1 MLRMM
6 TPGAYEDRQSLYS
19 RLLGLRVSAIV
30 VFILIASAFW
40 VLQVLKF
47 AEYKERAENNYTRT
61 IPLLAPRGIVFDR
74 NGEVL
79 VNNRRTFR
87 LAIDR
92 EVTKD
97 LKGTVRRLAAVTG
110 TNEADLN
117 AIVQR
122 KLGDPVFQPLVVI
135 EPATDAQVTAVIARK
150 LELPEI
156 VWEQVPMRTYP
167 EGGIAAHL
175 FGYTGEVQPA
185 QLQKAEFAGL
195 GPGAIV
201 GQAGLEQIYNPV
213 LMGID
218 GKRFV
223 VINSR
228 GREIN
233 ELDSLEP
240 IDGKR
245 VQLTIDA
252 DMQRALE
259 DAFHKD
265 GYNGAAAFID
275 PRSGEVLAMT
285 SLPAYDPNDFASGIS
300 ASTWAALNADP
311 LRPLGNRL
319 IQGLYM
325 PGSTFKIVMA
335 VTALEEGIITPDTVI
350 GCRGG
355 ATFYGRF
362 FKCWNDRGHGAMTLR
377 HALEQSCNV
386 FFYTL
391 GERLNARFGDK
402 AIDVINKW
410 AAKLGL
416 IGKTG
421 IDLPQEIAGFMA
433 STEWAAKNRSDGKW
447 YLGETVSVAIG
458 QGVVSVS
465 PIGMATMMSTL
476 ANGGTL
482 RTPHLLKAI
491 DQGKGKGWEALVPQP
506 PRSTFSMDP
515 SHLAAVREGLWL
527 AVNSPSGTATSRGK
541 IDGKDVSGKTG
552 TAQVISNDNKA
563 AAQAAAIRA
572 GKDPK
577 IYEDHGWFVFFAPR
591 DNPEVAGVVFTEHS
605 LHGYLSAPIAK
616 HVMETYFAKK
626 EKRPLPVYKAPPTD
640 PRGIAGPPATAA
652 GEPPPIRPASVR
664 GGRR

>member
-1 MLRMM
+1 MLRML
-6 TPGAYEDRQSLYS
+6 TPGAYEDRQSLYT
-19 RLLGLRVSAIV
+19 RLIGLRVTAIV
-30 VFILIASAFW
+30 LFVLMGSAFW
-40 VLQVLKF
+40 VLQVLQY
-47 AEYKERAENNYTRT
+47 AEYSERAANNYTRT

-79 VNNRRTFR
+79 VNNRRSFR
-87 LAIDR
+87 LAIAR
-92 EVTKD
+92 ELTKD
-97 LKGTVRRLAAVTG
+97 LKGSIQRLAAVTG

-135 EPATDAQVTAVIARK
+135 EPATDAQVTAVIAQK

-156 VWEQVPMRTYP
+156 VVEQVPMRTYP
-167 EGGIAAHL
+167 EGGLAAHL
-175 FGYTGEVQPA
+175 FGYTGEVQPT
-185 QLQKAEFAGL
+185 QLQRPEFSEL
-195 GPGAIV
+195 SPGATV
-201 GQAGLEQIYNPV
+201 GQAGLEQIYNPA
-213 LMGID
+213 LMGTD

-223 VINSR
+223 IINSR
-228 GREIN
+228 GREID
-233 ELDSLEP
+233 ELQRQEP
-240 IDGKR
+240 VDGKR

-259 DAFHKD
+259 HAFHTD

-275 PRSGEVLAMT
+275 PRSGEILAMT

-300 ASTWAALNADP
+300 SATWASLNSDP

-335 VTALEEGIITPDTVI
+335 IAALEEGIITPDTVI
-350 GCRGG
+350 RCGG
-355 ATFYGRF
+355 SAYFYGRS
-362 FKCWNDRGHGAMTLR
+362 FKCWNDSGHGAMTLR

-391 GERLNARFGDK
+391 GERINSRFGDK
-402 AIDVINKW
+402 GIDIINKW
-410 AAKLGL
+410 ATKLGL
-416 IGKTG
+416 VGKTG
-421 IDLPQEIAGFMA
+421 IDLPDEKAGFMA
-433 STEWAAKNRSDGKW
+433 STEWAAKTRPDGKW

-465 PIGMATMMSTL
+465 PIGMATMMATV

-491 DQGKGKGWEALVPQP
+491 DKGNGWEPQAAVP
-506 PRSTFSMDP
+506 PRSTFTMDP
-515 SHLAAVREGLWL
+515 EHLAAVREGLWL
-527 AVNSPSGTATSRGK
+527 AVNSPSGTATTRGK
-541 IDGKDVSGKTG
+541 IEGKDVSGKTG

-563 AAQAAAIRA
+563 AAQAAARRA
-572 GKDPK
+572 GKDPA

-591 DNPEVAGVVFTEHS
+591 DNPEIAGVVFTEHS

-626 EKRPLPVYKAPPTD
+626 EGRPLPVYKAPPPGRQVVGT
-640 PRGIAGPPATAA
+640 PAAT
-652 GEPPPIRPASVR
+652 EPAPAR
-664 GGRR
+664 GGGR